1 MVFIRGQGGPIQQY
15 SVSTR
20 TAYYA
25 VGGLIAL
32 VTCACGMGFAIGL
45 NGADR
50 VQAYRLVK
58 ENQVLSATLDQLRGE
73 VQGLEGTL
81 QALTDRD
88 QQIRVLAGL
97 NAIEEDVLEVGVGGP
112 GLKTPES
119 HPLYSLDASLGETAF
134 AVTYDLKALER
145 RAQLL
150 GESFTEATDS
160 LSLHAELLASTPSI
174 LPTPGLLSSRFST
187 SRFHPI
193 HHRSLPHEGV
203 DISAPRGSA
212 ILSTA
217 KGRVVEAGNFAG
229 YGLMVEIDHG
239 FGLTTR
245 YGHASKLLVRKGQ
258 VVERGEVI
266 AQVGSTGIA
275 TGPHL
280 HYEVRKNGRP
290 ENPMNY
296 VLPNAV
302 P

>member
-217 KGRVVEAGNFAG
+217 KGSRGRSRQLRRLRTDGGDRSRLRTHHPVRPRLQALGAQGSGGRARRSDRAGGKHRDRHRAAPP
-229 YGLMVEIDHG
+229 L
-239 FGLTTR
+239 
-245 YGHASKLLVRKGQ
+245 
-258 VVERGEVI
+258 
-266 AQVGSTGIA
+266 
-275 TGPHL
+275 
-280 HYEVRKNGRP
+280 
-290 ENPMNY
+290 
-296 VLPNAV
+296 
-302 P
+302 